1 MSVKAK
7 AEIKAPRKKTLVL
20 AESCGV
26 IQRSL

>member
-1 MSVKAK
+1 MSVEAE
-7 AEIKAPRKKTLVL
+7 AEIKATREKALVL